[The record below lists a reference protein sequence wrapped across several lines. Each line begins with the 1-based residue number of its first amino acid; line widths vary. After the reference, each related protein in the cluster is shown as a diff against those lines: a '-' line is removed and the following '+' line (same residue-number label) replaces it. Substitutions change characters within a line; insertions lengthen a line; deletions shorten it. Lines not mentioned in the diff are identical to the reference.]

1 MEIAIRFHLDEHIHP
16 GIAVGLRAHNIEVT
30 TTADAGLLAATDEK
44 HLFFAYSEQRVLVTH
59 DCDFL
64 RHHWAKVEHSG
75 IAYCHRDKYS
85 VGDLMQML
93 LLLHACES
101 SENMMGKVEYL

>member
-1 MEIAIRFHLDEHIHP
+1 MAIRFHLDEHIHP
-16 GIAVGLRAHNIEVT
+16 GIAVGLRARSIEVT

-44 HLFFAYSEQRVLVTH
+44 QLVYAHRKQRVLVTH
-59 DCDFL
+59 DFDFL
-64 RHHWAKVEHSG
+64 RPHLADREHSG

-85 VGDLMQML
+85 VGDLLQML

-101 SENMMGKVEYL
+101 GEDMLGKVEFL